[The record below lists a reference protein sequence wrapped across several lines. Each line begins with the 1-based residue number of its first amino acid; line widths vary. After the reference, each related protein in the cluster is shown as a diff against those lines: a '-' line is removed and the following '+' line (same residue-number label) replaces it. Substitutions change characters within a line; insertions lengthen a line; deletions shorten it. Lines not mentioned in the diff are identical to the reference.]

1 MRYGRNMKK
10 ETKQLISIG
19 FGYLA
24 TFLFV
29 QDKFFTYIIALCI
42 FVGLVLFWRKNL
54 IQWMEVNYNLF
65 RDIRKRKY
73 FFVTEKGYKTD
84 LKKRRDLGSAVYW
97 LTNVGLIVI
106 ILVLSF
112 INKIFGVQVAGL
124 GLWLF
129 YGGTIVA
136 FLGILFAIRNYLTG
150 LYYYLL
156 PLIVVL
162 FTIDY
167 VHSYTNIKTI
177 VIFIVAVLILYI
189 LLTLS
194 LPLHSL
200 RKITSSTWIF
210 GVLTTFLIPLLLEY
224 IFKYYVMDTIHG
236 NVVNI
241 PITIESLENSNIS
254 MEIISFAKKKP
265 VIIELINR
273 FRDISVSYELNSM
286 SSELSVI
293 RFLLLT
299 SYSIGTII
307 ITLKIKLGESK
318 AKDIFSK
325 IKSLG
330 GHVEYSD
337 LRDCIFYGGEKYE
350 DKIMGNPYFES
361 IILSEEESFDKYIEG
376 TWWIKYPSKFVRGC
390 SFFLKKLI

>member
-1 MRYGRNMKK
+1 MKK

-177 VIFIVAVLILYI
+177 VIFIVAVLIL
-189 LLTLS
+189 
-194 LPLHSL
+194 
-200 RKITSSTWIF
+200 
-210 GVLTTFLIPLLLEY
+210 
-224 IFKYYVMDTIHG
+224 
-236 NVVNI
+236 
-241 PITIESLENSNIS
+241 
-254 MEIISFAKKKP
+254 
-265 VIIELINR
+265 
-273 FRDISVSYELNSM
+273 
-286 SSELSVI
+286 
-293 RFLLLT
+293 
-299 SYSIGTII
+299 
-307 ITLKIKLGESK
+307 
-318 AKDIFSK
+318 
-325 IKSLG
+325 
-330 GHVEYSD
+330 
-337 LRDCIFYGGEKYE
+337 
-350 DKIMGNPYFES
+350 
-361 IILSEEESFDKYIEG
+361 
-376 TWWIKYPSKFVRGC
+376 
-390 SFFLKKLI
+390 

>member
-1 MRYGRNMKK
+1 MKK

-254 MEIISFAKKKP
+254 MEIISFAKKNP

>member
-73 FFVTEKGYKTD
+73 FFVKEKGYKTD

-254 MEIISFAKKKP
+254 MEIISFAKKNP

>member
-1 MRYGRNMKK
+1 
-10 ETKQLISIG
+10 
-19 FGYLA
+19 
-24 TFLFV
+24 
-29 QDKFFTYIIALCI
+29 
-42 FVGLVLFWRKNL
+42 
-54 IQWMEVNYNLF
+54 
-65 RDIRKRKY
+65 
-73 FFVTEKGYKTD
+73 
-84 LKKRRDLGSAVYW
+84 
-97 LTNVGLIVI
+97 
-106 ILVLSF
+106 
-112 INKIFGVQVAGL
+112 
-124 GLWLF
+124 
-129 YGGTIVA
+129 
-136 FLGILFAIRNYLTG
+136 
-150 LYYYLL
+150 
-156 PLIVVL
+156 
-162 FTIDY
+162 
-167 VHSYTNIKTI
+167 
-177 VIFIVAVLILYI
+177 
-189 LLTLS
+189 
-194 LPLHSL
+194 
-200 RKITSSTWIF
+200 
-210 GVLTTFLIPLLLEY
+210 
-224 IFKYYVMDTIHG
+224 MDTIHG

-254 MEIISFAKKKP
+254 MEIISFAKKNP

>member
-200 RKITSSTWIF
+200 RKITSSTCIF

-254 MEIISFAKKKP
+254 MEIISFAKKNP

>member
-136 FLGILFAIRNYLTG
+136 FLGILFAIRNYLKG

-254 MEIISFAKKKP
+254 MEIISFAKKNP